1 MVLEDKVVV
10 GLGMGLHQV
19 GLGTGLLLDTGQN
32 QEGLGMSLGMGLHQ
46 VGLGME
52 LCLEEEVGTG
62 LEQQGYQDMAW
73 LLGTV
78 AEVVRPLPL
87 SEVGVVER
95 QLK

>member
-10 GLGMGLHQV
+10 GLGMGLYQV

-62 LEQQGYQDMAW
+62 LEQQGHQDMAW